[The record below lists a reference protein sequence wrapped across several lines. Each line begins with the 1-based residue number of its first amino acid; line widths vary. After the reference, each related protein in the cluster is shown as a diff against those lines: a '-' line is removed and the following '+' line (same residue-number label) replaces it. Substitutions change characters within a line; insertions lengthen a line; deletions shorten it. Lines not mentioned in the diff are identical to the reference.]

1 MSLLIAQMLSSVQ
14 MRRSLRT
21 DVQTVSFE
29 SLKPAGATV
38 RRGQLIDGDEMDAV
52 AVARSDGDG
61 DVQCRLPDKPALPGR
76 RSTSKMDCG
85 RTDARRCW
93 RRSCRLPE
101 TRGSRQK
108 QLAFQARALR
118 HQSGGPGG
126 TERTRQDRRSVL

>member
-38 RRGQLIDGDEMDAV
+38 RRGQLIDDDEMDAV

-76 RSTSKMDCG
+76 RSTSKMD
-85 RTDARRCW
+85 
-93 RRSCRLPE
+93 
-101 TRGSRQK
+101 
-108 QLAFQARALR
+108 
-118 HQSGGPGG
+118 
-126 TERTRQDRRSVL
+126 